1 MLREVRIV
9 EKESRWSGPGAGGGR
24 NRGSVFNGTDFPFCK
39 MERVLEMDVGSG
51 CTAVGRH
58 LMPLNCTLKMV
69 KLVSFMVC
77 VL

>member
-9 EKESRWSGPGAGGGR
+9 DKESRWSGPGAGGGR
-24 NRGSVFNGTDFPFCK
+24 NRGSVFNGTKFPFRK

-51 CTAVGRH
+51 CTTVGRQ
-58 LMPLNCTLKMV
+58 LMLQNCTLKIV
-69 KLVSFMVC
+69 KMVSFMVC